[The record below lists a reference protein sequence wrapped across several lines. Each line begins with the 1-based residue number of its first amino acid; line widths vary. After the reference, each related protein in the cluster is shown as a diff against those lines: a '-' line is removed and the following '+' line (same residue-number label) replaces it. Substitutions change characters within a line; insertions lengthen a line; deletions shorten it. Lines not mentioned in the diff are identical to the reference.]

1 MGRAFLGKWR
11 GIGGRKRVGGRKKGV
26 AVVEEIGAEG
36 EEVGDGQDGVEA
48 GIGKLDDLADCL
60 LQGVA
65 WVKWQENRRV
75 LVDGGVEALD
85 GLD

>member
-1 MGRAFLGKWR
+1 
-11 GIGGRKRVGGRKKGV
+11 
-26 AVVEEIGAEG
+26 VV
-36 EEVGDGQDGVEA
+36 VGDGKGGEDGGRREDGEA

-65 WVKWQENRRV
+65 WVKWQENKR
-75 LVDGGVEALD
+75 LLLDGGVDSLDEVNGVGSLD